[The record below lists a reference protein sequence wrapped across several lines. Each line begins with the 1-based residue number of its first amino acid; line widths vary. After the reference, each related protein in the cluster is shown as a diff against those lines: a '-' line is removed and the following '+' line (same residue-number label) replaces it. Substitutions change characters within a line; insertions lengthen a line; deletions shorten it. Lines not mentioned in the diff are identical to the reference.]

1 MVQRWTITVAL
12 GLLACF
18 SGVSQAQFFR
28 SGPEIKEISTK
39 DLVQILNKRKQQEHA
54 AKENRSASAKEEF
67 VVVDVR
73 DPQEYRVSMIPGA
86 ITRAQYEKNAKDY
99 EGVTVIPYC
108 TVGGR
113 SLQYSKQL
121 ASKGVRVL
129 NFKESIIG
137 WCNSKL
143 PLVTPDGKA
152 TNQVHTY
159 SARNKVPADYTP
171 VY

>member
-18 SGVSQAQFFR
+18 SGVSQAQIFR

-39 DLVQILNKRKQQEHA
+39 DLVQMLNKRTQQEHA
-54 AKENRSASAKEEF
+54 VKENRSASAKEEF
-67 VVVDVR
+67 IVVDVR

-86 ITRAQYEKNAKDY
+86 ITRAQYD
-99 EGVTVIPYC
+99 C

-121 ASKGVRVL
+121 ASKGVKVL